1 MQSQKI
7 NKKPV
12 GIRDESDINL
22 RDDPFPELQDP
33 FAMGHDDGVLEG
45 NQEYTD
51 QVIQQLR

>member
-22 RDDPFPELQDP
+22 REDPFPELQDP